1 MNRLGCD
8 RMQLNILVLQQNLR
22 NIEPAA
28 LLPLSARFFDL
39 FADGPAEVVKRAKEE
54 QGTLSYERLKVLV
67 ELCYSE
73 GLASKR
79 MEVAMQAK
87 RGLGEHLLLLSEA
100 LWQT

>member
-1 MNRLGCD
+1 
-8 RMQLNILVLQQNLR
+8 MQLNILVLQQNLR

-39 FADGPAEVVKRAKEE
+39 FADGPAEIIKRAKEE
-54 QGTLSYERLKVLV
+54 QGNLSYERLKVLV

-79 MEVAMQAK
+79 REVAMQAK